1 MDADENYE
9 RLSSLAREQGLDLV
23 GVAATQRVA
32 AGLHSD
38 LAPVAPQL
46 PYAVSLAKR
55 LADAVLDSLADHPTL
70 LYLSH
75 YRQVNWLLDRAAL
88 RLTDAIQAQ
97 GYAAVPIPASQ
108 VVDWQAWR
116 GHVCHRSVAYYAG
129 LGWFG
134 RNNLLVNPRFG
145 SRIRLVT
152 LLTNLPL
159 PVGSPLEGSCGE
171 CRACLAAC
179 PAGAIGESAREF
191 QRARC
196 AEQLQQFAQQFHLGQ
211 RICGLCLRACR
222 GQESVRLE
230 AEKNG

>member
-1 MDADENYE
+1 MDPGENYE
-9 RLSSLAREQGLDLV
+9 KLRALAWEQGLDLF
-23 GVAATQRVA
+23 GVAATGQVME
-32 AGLHSD
+32 GLHAD
-38 LAPVAPQL
+38 LMPVASRL

-55 LADAVLDSLADHPTL
+55 LSDAVMESLIDHPTL

-75 YRQVNWLLDRAAL
+75 YRQVNWLLDRASL
-88 RLTDAIQAQ
+88 HLTDAIQAQ
-97 GYAAVPIPASQ
+97 GYAAIPIPASQ

-134 RNNLLVNPRFG
+134 RNNLIVNPRFG
-145 SRIRLVT
+145 SRIRLAT

-159 PVGSPLEGSCGE
+159 PVDGPLQQSCGQ
-171 CRACLAAC
+171 CRACVAVC

-196 AEQLQQFAQQFHLGQ
+196 AEQLQQFAQDHHLGQ

-222 GQESVRLE
+222 GQESVGFR
-230 AEKNG
+230 

>member
-1 MDADENYE
+1 ML
-9 RLSSLAREQGLDLV
+9 RSLAWEQGVDLF
-23 GVAATQRVA
+23 GVAATAPVMA
-32 AGLHSD
+32 ELHSD
-38 LAPVAPQL
+38 LTPVASRL

-55 LADAVLDSLADHPTL
+55 LSDAVLESLVDHPTL

-159 PVGSPLEGSCGE
+159 PVGSPLEGDCGG
-171 CRACLAAC
+171 CRACVSVC

-191 QRARC
+191 QRSRC
-196 AEQLQQFAQQFHLGQ
+196 AEQLQQFAQQFRLGQ

-222 GQESVRLE
+222 GRESGGWPE
-230 AEKNG
+230 ENS